1 MTPLF
6 ILFMIQFY
14 KFAECPQYTPS
25 SKFKNLIDKEIF
37 NSITG
42 NSSDNY
48 IPVPNVDNDSEVETN
63 TEQKIDS
70 LIESI
75 EINNSLLD
83 EENESFEN
91 LFTKFSQMKGMF

>member
-1 MTPLF
+1 
-6 ILFMIQFY
+6 
-14 KFAECPQYTPS
+14 
-25 SKFKNLIDKEIF
+25 LIDKEIF

-42 NSSDNY
+42 NNSDNC
-48 IPVPNVDNDSEVETN
+48 IPPPNVDDSEVETN
-63 TEQKIDS
+63 TEEKIDS

-91 LFTKFSQMKGMF
+91 LFNKFSEMKGICYELLL

>member
-1 MTPLF
+1 
-6 ILFMIQFY
+6 
-14 KFAECPQYTPS
+14 
-25 SKFKNLIDKEIF
+25 LIDKEIF